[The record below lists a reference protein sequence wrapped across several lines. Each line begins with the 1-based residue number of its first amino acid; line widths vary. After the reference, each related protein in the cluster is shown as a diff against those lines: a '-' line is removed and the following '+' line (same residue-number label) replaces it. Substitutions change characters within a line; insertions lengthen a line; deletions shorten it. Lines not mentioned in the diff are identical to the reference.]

1 MNAPVGSLAGPLTE
15 SDRETMKASNGMTI
29 VVNDDGSID
38 IEHVKPAVHRKR
50 NKDADFGEN
59 LAETLSDGTL
69 NDIAN
74 DYIDGVS
81 ADIQSRSDF
90 IQNYNK
96 GIDLLGL
103 KLDEASSSRGNRTS
117 LSRVKA
123 PALLKACV
131 RSQSN
136 SRGQLLPAA
145 GPCKVQTIS
154 GETQGEDDVA
164 LNFQNDFN
172 YFLTDVD
179 KGYYSDTD
187 RMLFYRAFGGCGYKK
202 IYRDP
207 ILRRPTSRFTSLD
220 SLIVSEDAR
229 DLESALRK
237 TNELLYSPVEV
248 ARMQRSGAWL
258 EHDLGTP
265 MQNISPARRKMMES
279 QGLSAATTR
288 SQDISFTIY
297 EGYWAFDAGDYGFD
311 DPMGAGDG
319 MPCPYRVTLDR
330 DSRKVLALHRNW
342 KKEDK
347 EIFAERQVF
356 VKYGM
361 VPGLGFMDYGF
372 LHMIGNQT
380 RVLTAIWQIMID
392 KGMLSNWPGGM
403 KVKGVRTATNEL
415 NPGLGEWVE
424 VDIGSLKSIK
434 DAMMGMPYG
443 STDEGL
449 MKLAETLLKDIE
461 GMSGTLEIP
470 SGQGTTNTPAGTIL
484 AIIEQQAQDLTAV
497 QQRDHR
503 AQREE
508 LRLLRDLFNENPDD
522 LKLLQ
527 RKNRS
532 KIDWATKVQEFMDLD
547 LQPASDPN
555 VPSQAHRILLNQ
567 FLVSLAEKA
576 PNLFGSNL
584 QKVAERV
591 LKSVGINDAKDLL
604 APRAEF
610 LQSLKSMGQK
620 GGNNAAGAASLAR
633 TKMELPLKQAQ
644 LKLQEEELAEKREE
658 NQRQAANEASDS
670 QLRGQKQAT
679 ELAHA
684 EAQEAR
690 DERQMQHEH
699 ALETNEASGLDVQAQ
714 ADLNSTNA
722 GTLASM
728 GSAAASF
735 AKAGETVAEGERDLK
750 DFEDGTV
757 GGIEPPKPAA
767 SLSQAK
773 GGSKKAK
780 AASKKSKK

>member
-15 SDRETMKASNGMTI
+15 TDRETMKASNGMTI
-29 VVNDDGSID
+29 AVNDDGSIE
-38 IEHVKPAVHRKR
+38 IVHVRPAVHRKR
-50 NKDADFGEN
+50 DKDADFNEN
-59 LAETLSDGTL
+59 LAETLSDGVL

-81 ADIQSRSDF
+81 ADIQSRQDF

-117 LSRVKA
+117 LSRVKT

-136 SRGQLLPAA
+136 SRGQLLPAS

-154 GETQGEDDVA
+154 GETQGEDDIA

-258 EHDLGTP
+258 DFDLGTP

-297 EGYWAFDAGDYGFD
+297 EGYWATDPGDYGFD
-311 DPMGAGDG
+311 DPMGPGDG

-347 EIFAERQVF
+347 DIYAERQVF

-443 STDEGL
+443 QTDEGL
-449 MKLAETLLKDIE
+449 MKLAESLLKDIE
-461 GMSGTLEIP
+461 SMSGTLELP
-470 SGQGTTNTPAGTIL
+470 TGAGNANTPVGTIL
-484 AIIEQQAQDLTAV
+484 AVIEQQAQDLTAV

-508 LRLLRDLFNENPDD
+508 LRLLRDLFIENPKD
-522 LKLLQ
+522 LRLLQ
-527 RKNRS
+527 RKNKS
-532 KIDWATKVQEFMDLD
+532 KIDWAEKIAEFSDLD

-610 LQSLKSMGQK
+610 LQSLQNMGK
-620 GGNNAAGAASLAR
+620 GKGQSGQASLQK
-633 TKMELPLKQAQ
+633 TQMELPLKAAE
-644 LKLQEEELAEKREE
+644 LKLEEEKLAEQREE
-658 NQRQAANEASDS
+658 NQRKAANEASDS
-670 QLRGQKQAT
+670 QLREQRQET

-684 EAQEAR
+684 NIELQQE
-690 DERQMQHEH
+690 ERQLQHEQSL
-699 ALETNEASGLDVQAQ
+699 AATEANTAGSLAVAEVERTRAQ
-714 ADLNSTNA
+714 AFAAMGA
-722 GTLASM
+722 G
-728 GSAAASF
+728 AAGF
-735 AKAGETVAEGERDLK
+735 AKAGETVEEGERAAQ
-750 DFEDGTV
+750 DFEDGTID
-757 GGIEPPKPAA
+757 GIKPPKPAA
-767 SLSQAK
+767 TLSAGK
-773 GGSKKAK
+773 GKSNTKAGTKTSKAK
-780 AASKKSKK
+780 K